1 MVHIGTGGEA
11 RGRAGESIE
20 GVSKEIHV
28 RDQFDQSSKNFTGD
42 YFWHGIYLFF
52 SVKSGTPL
60 SFRSRFFFPGKK
72 AVGQILT
79 GLVVLVVD
87 MDSACFHINVLLRV
101 QGVD

>member
-1 MVHIGTGGEA
+1 MMHVIRG
-11 RGRAGESIE
+11 GRACGRALDSIE
-20 GVSKEIHV
+20 GVSGEIHLH
-28 RDQFDQSSKNFTGD
+28 DQFDQSSKNFTGD